1 MHRAVPSAL
10 SMLRSAALG
19 AAAAILVVTSLQVA
33 AVPAAEFTNPAAFLS
48 GTTPSGIAWSAVAT
62 GTALPIRSSG
72 TQNGLPGAVAYFDT
86 NTGRI
91 QLDPKGWNLSL
102 FNITYT
108 TGTVNTSGT
117 TPGPFQYATGTTPT
131 SAIVSGTFGT
141 ANQKTLPAGTW
152 TLITCNQAR
161 IAGTVSLV
169 RSPTL
174 ATSYDSGNGAANGT
188 SPYATDPSGAAS
200 VPGWF
205 NQPWSFPYQGDA
217 AGTAGLVNSGSIATM
232 SVANFR
238 TFGVSGN
245 ANANIL
251 GYGNYQSTF
260 QYTIDG
266 VTGNMVGA
274 MIPYASTALPANLI
288 WNTTSG
294 TWNTAATN
302 WTTGT
307 GGALSFVN
315 GDTTTFSGTGGGSV
329 TLSGSLAPSAV
340 TVSATAGTYTF
351 NSSAG
356 NQITGTTGLSK
367 SGAGTLVLAGPN
379 AYSGTTALTAGTLR
393 AGDNAAFGTGT
404 LALNGGTLSSD
415 GATARSFS
423 NAVVVGGDVTL
434 GDGTATGALTFS
446 GGVNLGGATRT
457 LTTVAET
464 TLSGVVSNGGLTKA
478 GVGTLTL
485 TGSNTYAGGTTVSA
499 GHLVIGDGGTTGSVT
514 GNIVNNS
521 VLWFKRS
528 DAVTYAG
535 VISGTGSLYKS
546 SAGTLTL
553 TSNSTF
559 TGDTHVND
567 GTLALS
573 GAGSIAGSDSIYVEN
588 GATLDVSA
596 VTGGWQLG
604 SGQTLV
610 GGGTIVG
617 PATAAVGS
625 TVRPAGESTSILTAT
640 GGFTLLGLLDIDV
653 NGSFISMLDASAG
666 GLTLGGSVNFNTLA
680 APTGN
685 LVFATYQSLAGT
697 FGSITGLPTGYS
709 IDYAYLGNQIALVQ
723 SGPGGVPEI
732 DPAGL
737 GSIVALVAGALG
749 MLERR
754 RAGRRP
760 ARRG

>member
-1 MHRAVPSAL
+1 MSIRNFIRSVAAIAVVAASTA
-10 SMLRSAALG
+10 SAA
-19 AAAAILVVTSLQVA
+19 IFDQPTTS
-33 AVPAAEFTNPAAFLS
+33 NPNNLIS
-48 GTTPSGIAWSAVAT
+48 GTSPSGLSWSAVAT

-72 TQNGLPGAVAYFDT
+72 TQNLAPGAVAYWNV
-86 NTGRI
+86 NTG
-91 QLDPKGWNLSL
+91 QLQIDPKGWNISL
-102 FNITYT
+102 FNFTYT
-108 TGTVNTSGT
+108 TGTVNTSNT
-117 TPGPFQYATGTTPT
+117 APGPFQYATGTTPT

-161 IAGTVSLV
+161 IAGAVSLV

-238 TFGVSGN
+238 IFGVSGN

-260 QYTIDG
+260 QYSIDG
-266 VTGNMVGA
+266 VVGNMVGA

-446 GGVNLGGATRT
+446 GGVNLGNATRT
-457 LTTVAET
+457 LTTVADT

-499 GHLVIGDGGTTGSVT
+499 GELSIGDGGTTGSVT
-514 GNIVNNS
+514 GNIVNNAN
-521 VLWFKRS
+521 LTFDRS

-535 VISGTGSLYKS
+535 VISGSGSLLKDG
-546 SAGTLTL
+546 AGTLTL

-559 TGDTHVND
+559 TGSTDVLA
-567 GTLALS
+567 GTLKLS
-573 GAGSIAGSDSIYVEN
+573 GAGGIGSSDIIAVEA

-604 SGQTLV
+604 SGQTLT
-610 GGGTIVG
+610 GDGTVVG
-617 PATAAVGS
+617 PATGAVGS
-625 TVRPAGESTSILTAT
+625 TVTPGGASGTLTAT
-640 GGFTLLGLLDIDV
+640 GGFTLLGLLDIDI
-653 NGSFISMLDASAG
+653 NGSSISLLDASAG